1 MPIWMSGR
9 FDASLAMDPTCLIS
23 AAAGRVSHDD
33 IFSRAPGML
42 DLTTSARKPVLDISG
57 TRRQVKDR
65 E

>member
-9 FDASLAMDPTCLIS
+9 FDASLTGKPT
-23 AAAGRVSHDD
+23 GRTATVEGPVSHDD

-42 DLTTSARKPVLDISG
+42 DLTTAARKPVLDVSG
-57 TRRQVKDR
+57 TRCQVRDS